1 MMEKIKNI
9 YGAHPI
15 PWTLGILAFVI
26 AVSALIFYYP
36 AFGLEAAEVPQV
48 TGEATIKGEEIA
60 VGGTVTVAQEGGRT
74 LSLDTENL
82 ILTLKDDLTGK
93 TWSSAMPGAAADNL
107 AAQALLQVTF
117 RGEDN
122 VETTWNTF
130 QNCVAFTKRNTS
142 TGEII
147 STSYKIF
154 RIDNGV
160 RIELDINEGDSKVYL
175 EYLPGRFPRDR
186 YENFIQ
192 GGLDQ
197 LLADGKIDQKQY
209 DRYKDHLHQC
219 YRINPKANEPERLPE
234 YQSYDQFFAGA
245 SPSPSLRDSL
255 ISLTSLLG
263 YTREMLME
271 DCAAFGV
278 TPTFHEPAQF
288 NLAIEFTLDGGDLV
302 AHIPTGEI
310 TSGNPFYKMQRVAV
324 LPNFAASVAGYT
336 TKNEKNKDIMLP
348 YPGYFITPDGSG
360 ALMQFNTFLGSMAK
374 YDRPYMDNDYYA
386 DYYFQSEYAEE
397 LRMPIF
403 GVIRTDIDQDT
414 DVETPTHGMLAIIEE
429 GVDTANLHI
438 TLGSTSGRGSSAAY
452 TGINAAYVSVDTLE
466 HARVRINGAYETD
479 SPTYVSD
486 SGHIAMD
493 FTIRYRPY
501 AQGVTYFDLAM
512 DYRDYLAAQSGVE
525 ITAPEG
531 PKTYV
536 EVMGAVTLTDR
547 FIGVPYDNITSM
559 STFKDVEAIIAEL
572 PEGSVVQYD
581 GAFNGGVISELND
594 GARLVKENGS
604 LEEMKAL
611 LSAAEKK
618 DIALYWQI
626 NLSRVYDNGRSYV
639 PFLHALRDFSNEV
652 ASIYLYT
659 PDTAMF
665 NGRWDPIRPY
675 TRVSP
680 KYLPTLAEDFLAG
693 LNEQGLDINLA
704 IGDLGHD
711 VFADFRY
718 NNVIN
723 QAQANALVKSTLE
736 TLDAAADL
744 TLNDSAASL
753 APMADYVT
761 NVSRQ
766 SSDYASFYA
775 TIPFRQLALRGLTQ
789 LVGQDVNLNSRS
801 LQYYLL
807 QAAETGTGVKYTV
820 TAQNPDILKSSHFE
834 SVYAAHWAEWKD
846 EIAEAAKQ
854 CAELSSVIG
863 GQQITDHVILAENVF
878 QTTYENGVRV
888 ITNYT
893 AQPYESADGVVEAGT
908 WLLVQEGGSL

>member
-15 PWTLGILAFVI
+15 PWTLGILFFVI
-26 AVSALIFYYP
+26 AVTALIFYSP
-36 AFGLEAAEVPQV
+36 SFGLEAAPIPVL
-48 TGEATIKGEEIA
+48 TGEATAKGAEIP
-60 VGGTVTVAQEGGRT
+60 VGGTVTVAQEDGRT
-74 LSLDTENL
+74 LTLDTEKM
-82 ILTLKDDLTGK
+82 ILTLTDDATGHS
-93 TWSSAMPGAAADNL
+93 WSSAMAGAAADNL
-107 AAQALLQVTF
+107 AANALLQITF

-122 VETTWNTF
+122 VETTWNTY
-130 QNCVAFTKRNTS
+130 QNCVAFQD
-142 TGEII
+142 
-147 STSYKIF
+147 YKLFQIEG
-154 RIDNGV
+154 GV
-160 RIELDINEGDSKVYL
+160 RIEMDINEGDSKVYL
-175 EYLPGRFPRDR
+175 EYLPGRFPRER
-186 YENFIQ
+186 YENFIL

-197 LLADGKIDQKQY
+197 LLAEGKIDERQHT
-209 DRYKDHLHQC
+209 RYKDYLHQC

-234 YQSYDQFFAGA
+234 YQSYDQFFAGV
-245 SPSPSLRDSL
+245 SPSPSLRDAL
-255 ISLTSLLG
+255 INLTSLLG
-263 YTREMLME
+263 YTREMLIE
-271 DCAAFGV
+271 DCAMFGV

-310 TSGNPFYKMQRVAV
+310 TSGNPFYKIQRVAV
-324 LPNFAASVAGYT
+324 LPNFVAQPASAENT
-336 TKNEKNKDIMLP
+336 
-348 YPGYFITPDGSG
+348 GYFLAPDGSG
-360 ALMQFNTFLGSMAK
+360 ALMQFNTFVGSMAK

-386 DYYFQSEYAEE
+386 DYYFQSEYAQE

-403 GVIRTDIDQDT
+403 GVINGI
-414 DVETPTHGMLAIIEE
+414 EPSTHGMLAIIES

-438 TLGSTSGRGSSAAY
+438 TLGSTTGTGKKATY
-452 TGINAAYVSVDTLE
+452 TGTNAAYVSVDTLE

-486 SGHIAMD
+486 SGHIDMD
-493 FTIRYRPY
+493 FTVRYKPY
-501 AQGVTYFDLAM
+501 TSEVTYFDMAM

-547 FIGVPYDNITSM
+547 FVGVPYDNITSV
-559 STFKDVEAIIAEL
+559 STFRDVEAIIAEL

-581 GAFNGGVISELND
+581 GAFNGGVISELNN
-594 GARLVKENGS
+594 GARLVKENGT
-604 LEEMKAL
+604 LEEMKSL
-611 LSAAEKK
+611 LAAAEKK
-618 DIALYWQI
+618 GVQLYWQV
-626 NLSRVYDNGRSYV
+626 NLSRVYDNGRTYI

-652 ASIYLYT
+652 AEIYLYT

-665 NGRWDPIRPY
+665 NGRWDPIRSY

-680 KYLPTLAEDFLAG
+680 KYLPTLAEAFVTEVK
-693 LNEQGLDINLA
+693 EQGLDINLA

-723 QAQANALVKSTLE
+723 QAQANALVKTALDTL
-736 TLDAAADL
+736 AAESAL

-753 APMADYVT
+753 APMADYVV
-761 NVSRQ
+761 NVSRT

-807 QAAETGTGVKYTV
+807 QAAETGMGVKYTV

-834 SVYAAHWAEWKD
+834 AVYAAYWAEWKD

-854 CAELSSVIG
+854 CAELSVSIG

-893 AQPYESADGVVEAGT
+893 AQPYESADGMVEAGT
-908 WLLVQEGGSL
+908 WLLVQEGGAL